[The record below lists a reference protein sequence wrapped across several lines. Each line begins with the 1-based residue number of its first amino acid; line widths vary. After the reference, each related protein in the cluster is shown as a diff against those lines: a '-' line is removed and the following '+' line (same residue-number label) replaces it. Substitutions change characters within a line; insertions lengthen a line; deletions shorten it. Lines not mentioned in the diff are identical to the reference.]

1 MKFQNNTALPYP
13 VIAEGRDD
21 YIDSS
26 YTVRIYKSIDSQRVR
41 ISLEHDVSVYKIEKL
56 INNSENNELSFL
68 TIVECRSTF
77 YKEAFFSQDAKQHI
91 YINTLDLRDD
101 VYIQTY
107 IVARENVTFEYIN
120 LNEEYGADKVSYNQ
134 GDIVAIGPTD
144 AFAVDPD
151 MFKPLQSVI
160 KITLVE
166 DLEDGDWE
174 IDTGQDLLVIRTSKS
189 VHDFEAEMQNSKNG
203 QLILA
208 NSIFYTAISEGI
220 QAIKDKSVS
229 EDSKW
234 VKAMSNMFKNRS
246 ISDQEIKDQVA
257 YKITNKLMLYP
268 LKSFKE
274 FGSEV

>member
-21 YIDSS
+21 YLESS
-26 YTVRIYKSIDSQRVR
+26 YAVGIKKSIDSQRVH
-41 ISLEHDVSVYKIEKL
+41 IELDHDISVYKIEKL
-56 INNSENNELSFL
+56 ISNSENPELSFL

-77 YKEAFFSQDAKQHI
+77 FKEAFYSQGAKQHI
-91 YINTLDLRDD
+91 YIDTFDLRDA
-101 VYIQTY
+101 VFIQTF
-107 IVARENVTFEYIN
+107 IVATDNVTFEYKK
-120 LNEEYGADKVSYNQ
+120 LNEEYDSDQVRYNQ

-144 AFAVDPD
+144 AFAIDPD

-160 KITLVE
+160 KITLVD

-174 IDTGQDLLVIRTSKS
+174 IDTGQDLLVIRASKS

-203 QLILA
+203 QFFLA
-208 NSIFYTAISEGI
+208 NSIFFTAISEGI

-234 VKAMSNMFKNRS
+234 VKAMNNMLKNRS
-246 ISDQEIKDQVA
+246 ISGQEIKDQAA
-257 YKITNKLMLYP
+257 YKLANKLMLYP

>member
-107 IVARENVTFEYIN
+107 IVARENVTFKLPPT
-120 LNEEYGADKVSYNQ
+120 LN
-134 GDIVAIGPTD
+134 
-144 AFAVDPD
+144 
-151 MFKPLQSVI
+151 
-160 KITLVE
+160 
-166 DLEDGDWE
+166 
-174 IDTGQDLLVIRTSKS
+174 
-189 VHDFEAEMQNSKNG
+189 
-203 QLILA
+203 
-208 NSIFYTAISEGI
+208 
-220 QAIKDKSVS
+220 
-229 EDSKW
+229 
-234 VKAMSNMFKNRS
+234 
-246 ISDQEIKDQVA
+246 
-257 YKITNKLMLYP
+257 
-268 LKSFKE
+268 
-274 FGSEV
+274 